1 MATNEERIE
10 ALKTKQKKIAAQMA
24 NLRAKQRT
32 DERKRD
38 TRRKILVGAVVLN
51 QAETNDSARTKLWKL
66 LDKSLEKDRDRE
78 LFGLQPQE
86 KGGTETSRPAE
97 TSTAAAAEDERGDRQ
112 DHAQ

>member
-66 LDKSLEKDRDRE
+66 LDKALEKDRDRE

-86 KGGTETSRPAE
+86 EGRTETSRPAE
-97 TSTAAAAEDERGDRQ
+97 TSTATAAEDERGDPQ